1 MTRTGLLITP
11 GINTQSSAPATIC
24 FALVNVLTSFR
35 VLPTQVEKGFDSAEH
50 CFQALR
56 EEGPP
61 ASYHVRE
68 HTKEAFSERAGER
81 GGSPKG

>member
-1 MTRTGLLITP
+1 MTRAGLLITP

-50 CFQALR
+50 CFQAR
-56 EEGPP
+56 
-61 ASYHVRE
+61 R
-68 HTKEAFSERAGER
+68 
-81 GGSPKG
+81 